1 AVSFTKG
8 CYVGQETVARLFYRG
23 KPNRQLRGVRLSSPA
38 WTGAEIMFGDR
49 SVGRLGSVAESPS
62 LGSIA
67 LALVRRE
74 APPGSHVQVGSDAIK
89 AVVVELPFAA

>member
-1 AVSFTKG
+1 VSFSKG

-23 KPNRQLRGVRLSSPA
+23 KPNRQIRGLRLSVPVE
-38 WTGAEIMFGDR
+38 TGAEITLGDR
-49 SVGRLGSVAESPS
+49 VVGRLGSVAESPS

-74 APPGSHVQVGSDAIK
+74 APPGSDVLVGPDHVD
-89 AVVVELPFAA
+89 AVVVELPFVT